1 MPVIPSE
8 RGVFAMRRF
17 HASHQAFTLVELIV
31 ICAILGVLA
40 LLAIQ
45 SFTHYTIVAKN
56 NRCLADIRTLDK
68 AIVAYYLDKNTWPA
82 TLQEAGV
89 GGQLDPWQRS
99 YEYQVH
105 SGGAT
110 PLKDFLD
117 NRLNN
122 DYDLYTK
129 GADGLTDADS
139 DNAAAADDIV
149 RTNDGQNTV
158 FRFVLG
164 LGI

>member
-1 MPVIPSE
+1 MV
-8 RGVFAMRRF
+8 RF
-17 HASHQAFTLVELIV
+17 HTSRQAFTLVELIV
-31 ICAILGVLA
+31 VTAILGVLA
-40 LLAIQ
+40 LMAIQ
-45 SFTHYTIVAKN
+45 SFTHYTVVVKN
-56 NRCLADIRTLDK
+56 NRCIADIRILDK
-68 AIVAYYLDKNTWPA
+68 AIVSYYLEKNVWPA

-99 YEYQVH
+99 YEYQLH
-105 SGGAT
+105 DGGVT
-110 PLKDFLD
+110 PLKDFAD

-129 GADGLTDADS
+129 GADGLSDTDS

-164 LGI
+164 LGL

>member
-1 MPVIPSE
+1 
-8 RGVFAMRRF
+8 MRCF

-31 ICAILGVLA
+31 ITGVLGVLA
-40 LLAIQ
+40 LMAIQ
-45 SFTHYTIVAKN
+45 SFTHYTLVAKN

-68 AIVAYYLDKNTWPA
+68 AIVAYYLDKNVWPA
-82 TLQEAGV
+82 TLQDAGITV
-89 GGQLDPWQRS
+89 QLDPWQRP
-99 YEYQVH
+99 YEYQLH

-122 DYDLYTK
+122 DYDLYTR

-149 RTNDGQNTV
+149 RTNDGQNAV
-158 FRFVLG
+158 FRSTLG